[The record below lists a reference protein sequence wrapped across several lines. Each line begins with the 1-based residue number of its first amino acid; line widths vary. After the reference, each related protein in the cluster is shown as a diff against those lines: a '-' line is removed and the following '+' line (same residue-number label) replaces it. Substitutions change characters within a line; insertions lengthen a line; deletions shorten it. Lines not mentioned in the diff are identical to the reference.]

1 MICSL
6 NFYYFVFSLC
16 LSGLARQLLAFSGLN
31 QAKSEIVNPLEEVQK
46 AKDIAYGSIGNK
58 IRIVL
63 KSTEENDTTNAN
75 STQTK

>member
-1 MICSL
+1 M
-6 NFYYFVFSLC
+6 FFSLC

-63 KSTEENDTTNAN
+63 KSNEENDTTNAN